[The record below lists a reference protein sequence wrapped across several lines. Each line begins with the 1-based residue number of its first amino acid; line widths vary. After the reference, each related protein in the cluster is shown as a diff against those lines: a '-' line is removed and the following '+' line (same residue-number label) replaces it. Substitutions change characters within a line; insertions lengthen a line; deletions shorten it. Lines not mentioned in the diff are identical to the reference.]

1 MKHKTYWQERAIV
14 KDQLLE
20 KDIKKVEKELL
31 KAFKKTRKAVLNE
44 LKIIYADINS
54 TEYAKYRVDSLLASI
69 NKALDTLY
77 NKNEEQLTKAFIEL
91 YNKFNKE
98 AAIDLNVSFE
108 TINENL
114 IREIIK
120 TNWSGLS
127 FSERIWEHRS
137 RLALTIKEEL
147 NKGLIRGET
156 LQDMSKIIA
165 KKFDTSFFNAMR
177 LVRTESCWVMNEATV
192 NNYKEN
198 GIKQYQFMAFLD
210 SRTSKACRDKD
221 GKIFSV
227 DEYKAGLNMPPLHP
241 HCRSCIIPIVED

>member
-77 NKNEEQLTKAFIEL
+77 NKNEEQLTEAFIEL

-147 NKGLIRGET
+147 NKGLI
-156 LQDMSKIIA
+156 
-165 KKFDTSFFNAMR
+165 
-177 LVRTESCWVMNEATV
+177 
-192 NNYKEN
+192 
-198 GIKQYQFMAFLD
+198 
-210 SRTSKACRDKD
+210 
-221 GKIFSV
+221 
-227 DEYKAGLNMPPLHP
+227 
-241 HCRSCIIPIVED
+241 